1 MGNRSRMHNGKDSRR
16 YYDWLEH
23 SSQDLIAAKILSED
37 DRCYR
42 LAAFHCQQAIEKAL
56 KAYILLKSDVLV
68 DGHNLTWLCRQAKK
82 YDRGFHQWF
91 DESADLNQCYIET
104 RYPADIEREY
114 TYKMVKNF
122 YRMAKEMYQYIFA
135 EIDKEFDRREKAE
148 EDAPF
153 YASNTMIKRFSV
165 VLAGNLFYRTNL
177 DFCEWRQYN
186 KEAENCSVWNSFKQ
200 NRRGRAA

>member
-148 EDAPF
+148 EQILTFVNGD
-153 YASNTMIKRFSV
+153 STIKKPKT
-165 VLAGNLFYRTNL
+165 VLFGTVLNKIGEDEQHEAGT
-177 DFCEWRQYN
+177 
-186 KEAENCSVWNSFKQ
+186 KTK
-200 NRRGRAA
+200 

>member
-1 MGNRSRMHNGKDSRR
+1 MLSAGGISLSAGNRKSAQGIYPVKVRR
-16 YYDWLEH
+16 AGRWT
-23 SSQDLIAAKILSED
+23 QPDLAVPS
-37 DRCYR
+37 
-42 LAAFHCQQAIEKAL
+42 
-56 KAYILLKSDVLV
+56 
-68 DGHNLTWLCRQAKK
+68 GKK

-135 EIDKEFDRREKAE
+135 EIDKEFDCREKAE

-153 YASNTMIKRFSV
+153 YAR
-165 VLAGNLFYRTNL
+165 
-177 DFCEWRQYN
+177 
-186 KEAENCSVWNSFKQ
+186 
-200 NRRGRAA
+200 